1 MEIKELRVT
10 KRLESCFT
18 LTPSHRVQRG
28 AMTAESWQPVPAE
41 SGREGRKETSR
52 EYLQTHVGGFA
63 HT

>member
-1 MEIKELRVT
+1 MEIKELRVI
-10 KRLESCFT
+10 KWLDSCFT
-18 LTPSHRVQRG
+18 LTPRNRVQWG

-52 EYLQTHVGGFA
+52 EYLQTHVGGFT